1 MAKRNNSVP
10 KFVVQNTLSGLQFY
24 SKVQNL
30 IDYNRPLRCIPN
42 ITLIAEENSAGY
54 SVINKTALFDYS
66 DCAGEENL
74 EFLGS
79 IIAGLTAGDSITME
93 RGEHFDQSTD
103 ETSDLSGSYTFD
115 QLINKTIL
123 VANVQSIVAG
133 QSYDKLYKGK
143 DFYNSP
149 VVLFGACGDRLENQR
164 IVIKNVFGRYTN
176 PSFSNMGTS
185 VNDYLQFTD
194 GLNADVLF
202 KVTGISYD
210 NNDHE
215 LVTVTGGSTWGL
227 EYYSGI
233 TPDNRFLI
241 PTSTRLYR
249 QYANTSEQQISTTQ
263 TYSEPVNNLQFYSA
277 PDNYGKNAY
286 AIAGSY
292 RPTLR
297 LTVGNM
303 YIFNYSS
310 IKASGLLTGTNLAR
324 ISSVP
329 DGTHSGGSSYLK
341 GITIYDNAMI
351 FVPQQEGTYYY
362 YSPVVSGMGGK
373 IIIMSDG
380 PSIYT
385 LPAVALNNASN
396 NLVSGTNTFI
406 Y

>member
-1 MAKRNNSVP
+1 MAKRNISVP
-10 KFVVQNTLSGLQFY
+10 QFVNQNILNGLQFY

-66 DCAGEENL
+66 NCVGEENL

-93 RGEHFDQSTD
+93 RGGHLDQSTD
-103 ETSDLSGSYTFD
+103 ETSDLSGSFTFD
-115 QLINKTIL
+115 QLINGNIM
-123 VANVQSIVAG
+123 VANVQSIVTG
-133 QSYDKLYKGK
+133 QSYDKLYKAEY
-143 DFYNSP
+143 FNNSP

-164 IVIKNVFGRYTN
+164 NVIKNVFGRYTN
-176 PSFSNMGTS
+176 PSFSTMGTS

-249 QYANTSEQQISTTQ
+249 QSVNTSEQISTTN
-263 TYSEPVNNLQFYSA
+263 TYPGQVNHLRFISTTDNAGKRAYSI
-277 PDNYGKNAY
+277 N
-286 AIAGSY
+286 GSY
-292 RPTLR
+292 RPTLK

-303 YIFNYSS
+303 YVFDYSS
-310 IKASGLLTGTNLAR
+310 VVERGISNSSNSAR
-324 ISSVP
+324 ISYIP
-329 DGTHSGGSSYLK
+329 DGTNNGGSSYLT
-341 GITIYDNAMI
+341 GVSVYDKAII
-351 FVPQQEGTYYY
+351 FVPQEEGTFYY
-362 YSPVVSGMGGK
+362 YSPITAGMGGK
-373 IIIMSDG
+373 IIIHSEG
-380 PSIYT
+380 ASIFT
-385 LPAVALNNASN
+385 VPATEINSN
-396 NLVSGTNTFI
+396 NTISGTNTFI